1 MKTLLLTLL
10 ISTSL
15 IGTSQ
20 ALTFTN
26 SSSSSN
32 ANSQKSSIN
41 IDIEQFDGIV
51 LADEAKEMFDE
62 HVQQSELLKVPL
74 PSDNRI
80 IKDYERFKD
89 YRINHLANNW
99 RVTEYLWKVEVPKGQ
114 ILTKDVCMKILAE
127 FNVATTGAKEK
138 KILTNVLGLFRTMLS

>member
-32 ANSQKSSIN
+32 TKSQKSSIN

-51 LADEAKEMFDE
+51 LADEAK
-62 HVQQSELLKVPL
+62 K
-74 PSDNRI
+74 
-80 IKDYERFKD
+80 
-89 YRINHLANNW
+89 
-99 RVTEYLWKVEVPKGQ
+99 
-114 ILTKDVCMKILAE
+114 
-127 FNVATTGAKEK
+127 NV
-138 KILTNVLGLFRTMLS
+138 